1 MLKIITSCVKM
12 LPGTARDG
20 RRLALS
26 GGTVTL
32 RLHRN
37 PGREIWE
44 RRAEWML
51 TIEGLIAIISLVL
64 TAFGLGYAIG
74 SKDNHKTQK

>member
-1 MLKIITSCVKM
+1 MYLRYIE
-12 LPGTARDG
+12 
-20 RRLALS
+20 
-26 GGTVTL
+26 TL
-32 RLHRN
+32 T
-37 PGREIWE
+37 GIWE

-51 TIEGLIAIISLVL
+51 TIEELIAVISLVL